1 LITSNFN
8 INSNRE
14 NPDYNFKGE
23 NMAKRKNPLILEID
37 ENYVPASTEEGEEYF
52 PNGYFVFNIT
62 KMLKFIDDNKE
73 RFEIKNIS
81 VKEYRRGTAIINE
94 NHVDKVDITV
104 PVILAEISPGRY
116 NVIDGNHRIEKAYRL
131 GAETVPAYILTA
143 RQHLPFLTTVEAY
156 HAYVEYWNNKVKES

>member
-1 LITSNFN
+1 
-8 INSNRE
+8 
-14 NPDYNFKGE
+14 
-23 NMAKRKNPLILEID
+23 
-37 ENYVPASTEEGEEYF
+37 
-52 PNGYFVFNIT
+52 VFNIT

-131 GAETVPAYILTA
+131 GVQTVPTYVLIAK
-143 RQHLPFLTTVEAY
+143 QHLPFLTTVEAY